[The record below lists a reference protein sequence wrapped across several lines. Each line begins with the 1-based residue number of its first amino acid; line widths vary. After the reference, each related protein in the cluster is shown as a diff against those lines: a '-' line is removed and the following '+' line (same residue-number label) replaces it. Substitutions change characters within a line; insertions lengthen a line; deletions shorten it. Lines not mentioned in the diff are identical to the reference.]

1 VLLNITFS
9 ASCVVI
15 SLISLHRPGEGFML
29 CNNIIGVPIFKD
41 IAWDDTPLKSSWL
54 INSKGL
60 ANQHCRCHQK
70 ICRQYQRLGK
80 GQLLA
85 NNQG

>member
-1 VLLNITFS
+1 
-9 ASCVVI
+9 
-15 SLISLHRPGEGFML
+15 ML

-54 INSKGL
+54 INSTGL

-80 GQLLA
+80 GV
-85 NNQG
+85 